1 MCDSLGYRLQ
11 PRDIEPKL
19 RELIKITSLVEPA
32 LAARLKTVW
41 RWVKDVNPGLMMR
54 KKFLMAFL
62 LELIKDVEAWLDL
75 KVLSEEERQ
84 LVLDQ
89 VTPTVKYWYEVLFPK
104 WFNQHDP
111 KFDTWK
117 RKLRAGEF
125 NPEDKDIL
133 KSIASQIESSGGTVV
148 QRYVIDLSMA
158 TDLVTS
164 GHLVNP
170 LCVQITS
177 IADESSLRNKID
189 KWKKTLRDWEI
200 ERALFVSINPG
211 KRDEGVK
218 SAGNLIIFNSDRMLD
233 KSLKEFMFN

>member
-1 MCDSLGYRLQ
+1 MCELLGYRLQ

-41 RWVKDVNPGLMMR
+41 RWVKDVNSGLMMR

-62 LELIKDVEAWLDL
+62 LELIKDVEAWIDL

-117 RKLRAGEF
+117 RKLRSGEF
-125 NPEDKDIL
+125 NPEDKDTL
-133 KSIASQIESSGGTVV
+133 KSIARQIESSGGSVV

-177 IADESSLRNKID
+177 IAEESSLKDKID

-218 SAGNLIIFNSDRMLD
+218 LAGNLIVFNSDRMLD
-233 KSLKEFMFN
+233 KSLKEFVFN

>member
-1 MCDSLGYRLQ
+1 MQ

-32 LAARLKTVW
+32 LAARLKGIVGW
-41 RWVKDVNPGLMMR
+41 IKDIKPGLLMR
-54 KKFLMAFL
+54 KKFLVAFL
-62 LELIKDVEAWLDL
+62 IELIKDVESWLDL

-84 LVLDQ
+84 LVFDQ
-89 VTPTVKYWYEVLFPK
+89 ITPTVKYWYEVLFPK

-125 NPEDKDIL
+125 NPEDKDTL
-133 KSIASQIESSGGTVV
+133 KSIARQIESSGGTVV

-177 IADESSLRNKID
+177 IADESSLKNKID
-189 KWKKTLRDWEI
+189 KWKTTLWDWGI

-211 KRDEGVK
+211 KKHEGVK
-218 SAGNLIIFNSDRMLD
+218 SVGNLIIFNSDNMLD
-233 KSLKEFMFN
+233 KSLKDFVFK

>member
-1 MCDSLGYRLQ
+1 MHDSLGHRLQ
-11 PRDIEPKL
+11 PKDIEPKL
-19 RELIKITSLVEPA
+19 KELIKITSLVEPA
-32 LAARLKTVW
+32 LGARLKTVW

-125 NPEDKDIL
+125 KSEDKDTL
-133 KSIASQIESSGGTVV
+133 KSIARQIESSGGTVV

-177 IADESSLRNKID
+177 IAEESSLRNKID
-189 KWKKTLRDWEI
+189 KWKKTLGDWEI
-200 ERALFVSINPG
+200 ERALFVSINLG
-211 KRDEGVK
+211 KKDEGVK
-218 SAGNLIIFNSDRMLD
+218 SVGNLIVFNSDHMLE
-233 KSLKEFMFN
+233 KSLKDFVFK